1 MLTRMPHCFVLAF
14 CMAYR
19 SSVSDRPEL
28 PAFVKDP
35 VRCLKER
42 GFAFAPEFGKAFA
55 REYNMLMGGD
65 IAVRRR
71 QVIAGDVLQYAMPKT
86 GDSPWP
92 LKLRAAWHKLVLE
105 LAVFAGHDPATLQ
118 LYHVQDEKLLIA
130 GRLKGEQ
137 GPHFDRDDTAEK
149 LRKVFTVIL
158 YLTDDADSTAFPEF
172 KQDEFALP
180 EFAEDETTVLN
191 AEELA
196 QSVERGCLEKER
208 YVRWKVRVG
217 DMALFTQACMHFG
230 TQCTTLHER
239 QALFSVL
246 TPYEGAR
253 QDDYQVRSGRKHRMS
268 REHGICLVTY
278 VLLVCIRLYGLSCCR
293 FIGQS
298 CGDVEAKRV
307 DTVAMRALL
316 SATLSPSLSLAFA
329 QLDVCGFCLRRPIA
343 RAGGSSVA

>member
-1 MLTRMPHCFVLAF
+1 MTCTHEVVPCVVLSRSYAGGCSPVVTRPIHSGFLVSAPVESFQHILALLFVCSHECLVVFVLCTDF
-14 CMAYR
+14 LSGDS

-35 VRCLKER
+35 ARCLKER

-55 REYNMLMGGD
+55 REYNLLMGAD

-105 LAVFAGHDPATLQ
+105 LAIFAGLDPATLQ

-158 YLTDDADSTAFPEF
+158 YLTDDADSTAFPDF

-180 EFAEDETTVLN
+180 EFAEDDTTVLN

-196 QSVERGCLEKER
+196 KSVERGCLEKER

-253 QDDYQVRSGRKHRMS
+253 QDDYQVRSRKHR
-268 REHGICLVTY
+268 
-278 VLLVCIRLYGLSCCR
+278 
-293 FIGQS
+293 
-298 CGDVEAKRV
+298 
-307 DTVAMRALL
+307 
-316 SATLSPSLSLAFA
+316 
-329 QLDVCGFCLRRPIA
+329 
-343 RAGGSSVA
+343 

>member
-1 MLTRMPHCFVLAF
+1 
-14 CMAYR
+14 
-19 SSVSDRPEL
+19 
-28 PAFVKDP
+28 
-35 VRCLKER
+35 
-42 GFAFAPEFGKAFA
+42 
-55 REYNMLMGGD
+55 MLMGAD

-105 LAVFAGHDPATLQ
+105 LAVFAGLDSATLQ

-158 YLTDDADSTAFPEF
+158 YLTDDADSTAFPDF

-180 EFAEDETTVLN
+180 EFAADETTVLN

-196 QSVERGCLEKER
+196 KSVERGCLDKER

-230 TQCTTLHER
+230 TKCTTLHER

-246 TPYEGAR
+246 TPYDGAR
-253 QDDYQVRSGRKHRMS
+253 QDDYQVSCRT
-268 REHGICLVTY
+268 RERVMAMQSLSSLTACC
-278 VLLVCIRLYGLSCCR
+278 VCINFTVFPVADLSVRC
-293 FIGQS
+293 
-298 CGDVEAKRV
+298 AA
-307 DTVAMRALL
+307 TWW
-316 SATLSPSLSLAFA
+316 SATALEENGLT
-329 QLDVCGFCLRRPIA
+329 
-343 RAGGSSVA
+343 